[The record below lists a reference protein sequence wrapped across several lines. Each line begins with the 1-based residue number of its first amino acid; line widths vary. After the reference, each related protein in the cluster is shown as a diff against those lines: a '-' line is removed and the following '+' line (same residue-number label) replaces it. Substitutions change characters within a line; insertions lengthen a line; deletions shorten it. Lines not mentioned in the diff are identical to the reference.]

1 MPNERIKNSSHIC
14 PQTMGC
20 QRSQASSHASPGS
33 SQLTDR
39 EETIP
44 ACVCLPTFQHHH
56 HLLLLLGTA
65 GRLLLLLLL
74 LCGAAGRRIVSLEQL
89 VHLPLHLWRV
99 ALAVALG
106 DGEPLAHGG
115 RRQTGSLF
123 RRCERD
129 EKMKKKNK
137 NFWSAG
143 VGALVVKFRWLDR
156 TAAFFFCQE
165 IRCVIATGPSHQP
178 VSARPV
184 QRVWVLEPINIA
196 TNQINNI
203 GCLIGILF

>member
-1 MPNERIKNSSHIC
+1 MINYHCTTVLQRCVWRAFLVNLFVFLLFCGTSVHMPNERIKNSSHIC

-33 SQLTDR
+33 WQLTDR

-56 HLLLLLGTA
+56 HLLLGTA
-65 GRLLLLLLL
+65 GRLLLHLL

-89 VHLPLHLWRV
+89 VHLPLHLWWV

-137 NFWSAG
+137 KK
-143 VGALVVKFRWLDR
+143 L
-156 TAAFFFCQE
+156 
-165 IRCVIATGPSHQP
+165 
-178 VSARPV
+178 
-184 QRVWVLEPINIA
+184 
-196 TNQINNI
+196 
-203 GCLIGILF
+203 